1 MLRHTA
7 QTFCCEAPYEV
18 PSGGD
23 WSIHRGGAVF
33 LENASYVEFS
43 DNIVDAPGGNG
54 IALSNSVQN
63 CEIHHNEVRF
73 AGDSCII
80 ALGSTAF
87 MDGRADTHPRDTQ
100 IHHNHLHDWGLW
112 GKQTSAYFGSLVRR
126 ISFDHNVLY
135 NGPRAGSN
143 LDACLTLHLP
153 IATSALL
160 LLMAVAASNR
170 TCLSLSR
177 LRLLPHLL
185 SDQVSIKTMAL
196 LEARLLVITCCSTRC
211 LILAT
216 TATSTGQSHN
226 NLLFHDPVQMQFF
239 LLTA

>member
-1 MLRHTA
+1 MAGRTRILGTLRFTTTICMTGGYGASRHLHTLGRW
-7 QTFCCEAPYEV
+7 
-18 PSGGD
+18 SGGSV
-23 WSIHRGGAVF
+23 SITTCCTMV
-33 LENASYVEFS
+33 LEQVA
-43 DNIVDAPGGNG
+43 ILTR
-54 IALSNSVQN
+54 ALHCV
-63 CEIHHNEVRF
+63 
-73 AGDSCII
+73 
-80 ALGSTAF
+80 
-87 MDGRADTHPRDTQ
+87 
-100 IHHNHLHDWGLW
+100 
-112 GKQTSAYFGSLVRR
+112 
-126 ISFDHNVLY
+126 
-135 NGPRAGSN
+135 
-143 LDACLTLHLP
+143 P

-160 LLMAVAASNR
+160 LFMAVAASNR
-170 TCLSLSR
+170 TCLSLPR